1 MKNLEFIEKL
11 KLLLEERKIVEV
23 RELLEGLH
31 PADIAELM
39 DELNPEDILL
49 MFRFLKKS
57 DAAEVFSYLSLSN
70 QIKLLDIITTEQA
83 AKIVDQL
90 YSDDAVTF
98 LEEVPANLVTK
109 ILVHTSKEKRDL
121 LNKFLSYKEDSAG
134 SAMTEEYLK
143 VLPNMTVGES
153 LNRIRNQKN
162 KIASS
167 SQIYVVSE
175 RKNLVGVLSIG
186 ELLRA
191 EDDMLIKDIM
201 TENVISCHTDTDQE
215 EALKIIQKYDFMA
228 LPVTDS
234 ENRLVGIITSD
245 DFLDIA
251 QEEASDDISIMA
263 AIHPSEKSYFETTI
277 KEQAK
282 NRLPWLAF
290 LTISGMIN
298 GLILSNF
305 EDAFVIMPILV
316 TFIPMLTD
324 TGGNTGAQSSTLV
337 IRGLALGEIEVS
349 DAFRIIFKEFR
360 IALIVGLCL
369 GTLAFFRVMI
379 FPPNDPMI
387 GLLVG
392 LSILVIVLLSQLC
405 GSVLPILAEKIGL
418 DPALMAAPLIT
429 TIVDAGGLVVFF
441 LLAKLF
447 FNI

>member
-1 MKNLEFIEKL
+1 MKNIEFIEKL
-11 KLLLEERKIVEV
+11 KILLEEHKIVEV

-83 AKIVDQL
+83 ARIVDQL
-90 YSDDAVTF
+90 YSDDAVNF

-191 EDDMLIKDIM
+191 EDNMLIKDIM

-215 EALKIIQKYDFMA
+215 EALQIIQKYDFMA

-305 EDAFVIMPILV
+305 EEAFVIMPILV

-349 DAFRIIFKEFR
+349 DAFKIIFKEFK

-369 GTLAFFRVMI
+369 GALAFFRVMI

-392 LSILVIVLLSQLC
+392 ISILIIVLLSQLC

>member
-175 RKNLVGVLSIG
+175 RKKLVGVLSIG